1 MFFAKMLLAVALLY
15 VGLVLLVRFSS
26 ESLIF
31 LPHPASYK
39 DNADILKIESANGS
53 KISALYLPNPSAK
66 FTVLVSHGNA
76 EDLGDDRYWL
86 EDLREAG
93 FSVLAYDYQ
102 GYGTS
107 QGNPGEKVLYEDETA
122 AYDFLTVNL
131 KVPPERIILL
141 GRSVGSGP
149 AVHVAARK
157 PVAGLVLQSPFLS
170 AYRALTRIPLLPF
183 DRFPNYKDIRRVHC
197 PVLIVHGTRDTV
209 ISPWHGKKLFDLA
222 GEPKKFLWV
231 EGAGHN
237 DLELVAGKK
246 YLEAIKDFAS
256 SLQSGAAA
264 STLR

>member
-1 MFFAKMLLAVALLY
+1 MLLAVALLY
-15 VGLVLLVRFSS
+15 VGLVLLMRFSS

-39 DNADILKIESANGS
+39 DNADIVKVSSANGN

-107 QGNPGEKVLYEDETA
+107 PGRPGEKVLYEDEAA
-122 AYDFLTVNL
+122 AYDFLTVHL

-149 AVHVAARK
+149 AVHLAARR

-170 AYRALTRIPLLPF
+170 AFRVLTRIPLLPF

-197 PVLIVHGTRDTV
+197 PVLIVHGTRDSV
-209 ISPWHGKKLFDLA
+209 VSPWHGSKLYELA
-222 GEPKKFLWV
+222 NQPKQLLWV

-237 DLELVAGKK
+237 DLEMVAGKK
-246 YLEAIKDFAS
+246 YLETIKDFAS
-256 SLQSGAAA
+256 SLQSGTAA